1 MSARALTMEEMENV
15 NGGLVLEDHG
25 VGSTDHLS
33 MTQERGQIICDC
45 HKIFCPCFDMAIIL
59 RTSAK

>member
-1 MSARALTMEEMENV
+1 MAPGYGCLFSWQFFMSARALTMEEMENV

-33 MTQERGQIICDC
+33 MTQ
-45 HKIFCPCFDMAIIL
+45 
-59 RTSAK
+59 